1 MAIPLL
7 IAAQRTGHLGF
18 ALRAP
23 MTVPSGYQSGGG
35 RRGASA
41 GLSLGLT
48 GLMLAGLASALVV
61 PEVFVHRPGKTTVIN
76 IPAEPEPTKTPPPPT
91 AETPTLVDTPRIALP
106 PTNLPPLV
114 DDFPYT
120 LPPPIGTG
128 DPGPIIVRPA
138 DPPPVIRDP
147 VLTGASRDPRFAR
160 DFQPPYPAARQ
171 REGTEGYCR
180 VSVSVNMSGRV
191 NAVRAV
197 DCPDE
202 AFFRATE
209 RQAMRHWR
217 FRPATRDGVAVET
230 TIEQNVRF
238 QLVE

>member
-7 IAAQRTGHLGF
+7 IAAQRTSHLGF

-35 RRGASA
+35 HRGASA
-41 GLSLGLT
+41 GLALGLT
-48 GLMLAGLASALVV
+48 ALMLTGLASALVV
-61 PEVFVHRPGKTTVIN
+61 PDVFIRRADPTLVHNV
-76 IPAEPEPTKTPPPPT
+76 PAQPEPQGTPPPPT
-91 AETPTLVDTPRIALP
+91 AATPTLVDTPQTTLP

-114 DDFPYT
+114 DNFPYT

-128 DPGPIIVRPA
+128 DPGPLIVRPA
-138 DPPPVIRDP
+138 DPPAVIRDP
-147 VLTGASRDPRFAR
+147 VLTGASRDPRFAGG
-160 DFQPPYPAARQ
+160 FQPPYPAARQ
-171 REGTEGYCR
+171 REGAQGNCR
-180 VSVSVNMSGRV
+180 VSVSINASGRV
-191 NAVRAV
+191 SAVRAV
-197 DCPDE
+197 DCPDD

>member
-7 IAAQRTGHLGF
+7 IAAQRAHRF
-18 ALRAP
+18 ALHA
-23 MTVPSGYQSGGG
+23 TVPATAGYQSGGAH
-35 RRGASA
+35 RGASA

-48 GLMLAGLASALVV
+48 ALMLTGLASALVV
-61 PEVFVHRPGKTTVIN
+61 PEVFVHRPGTTTVIN
-76 IPAEPEPTKTPPPPT
+76 IPAEPEPIKTPPPPT
-91 AETPTLVDTPRIALP
+91 AETPTLVDTPPITLA
-106 PTNLPPLV
+106 PTNLPPMA
-114 DDFPYT
+114 DPFPYT

-128 DPGPIIVRPA
+128 DPGPTIVRPVE
-138 DPPPVIRDP
+138 PPPVARDP
-147 VLTGASRDPRFAR
+147 VLTPASRDPRFAS

-180 VSVSVNMSGRV
+180 VSVSINASGRV
-191 NAVRAV
+191 SAVRAV
-197 DCPDE
+197 DCPDD

-230 TIEQNVRF
+230 NIEQNVRF